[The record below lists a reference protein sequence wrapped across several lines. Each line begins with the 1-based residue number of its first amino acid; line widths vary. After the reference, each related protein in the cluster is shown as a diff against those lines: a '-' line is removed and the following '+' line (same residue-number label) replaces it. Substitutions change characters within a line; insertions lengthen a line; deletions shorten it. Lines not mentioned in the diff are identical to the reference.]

1 MLLTIDVGNTN
12 ISFGVFK
19 GEELISNFNMT
30 TKNKLTTDELGVNM
44 LVMLKTLNVD
54 VENINNIVVSSVVPP
69 IMHALLNALRR
80 YFKIEP
86 LIVGPGI
93 KTGVSILC
101 ENAKEVGADRIVNV
115 AAAIEIYKRE
125 CIVIDFGTA
134 TTFDHVNDNGQFAYT
149 IIMPGLVIS
158 RDALSTN
165 TAKLPKTEL
174 IKPDTI
180 LTRNTV
186 SGIQAGLI
194 YGYIGSI
201 NYIVDE
207 MCKALNS
214 KPYIV
219 ATGGLGR
226 MFAREC
232 NRIDEYN
239 PHLAF
244 IGMKT
249 IFEKNK

>member
-12 ISFGVFK
+12 ISFGVFD
-19 GEELISNFNMT
+19 GDNLISNFNMT

-44 LVMLKTLNVD
+44 LVMLNTLGVD
-54 VENINNIVVSSVVPP
+54 VKKIQNIIVSSVVPP

-80 YFKIEP
+80 YFCIEP
-86 LIVGPGI
+86 MVIEPGI
-93 KTGVSILC
+93 KTGISILC

-115 AAAIEIYKRE
+115 AAAMEIYKRE

-134 TTFDHVNDNGQFAYT
+134 TTFDHVNKNGQFAYT
-149 IIMPGLVIS
+149 IIMPGLAIS
-158 RDALSTN
+158 SDALSAN

-174 IKPDTI
+174 VKPDSI

-186 SGIQAGLI
+186 SGMQAGLI
-194 YGYIGSI
+194 YGYIGAI

-207 MCKALNS
+207 MCQALNS
-214 KPYIV
+214 KPYVV

-226 MFAREC
+226 MFANEC
-232 NRIDEYN
+232 VKIDEYN

-244 IGMKT
+244 IGMKI